1 MKRVVKQ
8 LRHGQITIPKD
19 LREAAGIEPED
30 LLSIDVVEGKLQV
43 EPVKVSPKGKGS
55 PWARELYE
63 LFAPVR
69 KSLEGRSEEEINDAI
84 DEAVRAVRAGK
95 KK

>member
-30 LLSIDVVEGKLQV
+30 LLSIEVVDGKLQV
-43 EPVKVSPKGKGS
+43 EPVKITSKHDGTR
-55 PWARELYE
+55 WAKDLYE
-63 LFAPVR
+63 MFAPAR
-69 KSLEGRSEEEINDAI
+69 KSLKGRSEEEINEAI
-84 DEAVRAVRAGK
+84 DESLRKVRASK
-95 KK
+95 K

>member
-1 MKRVVKQ
+1 MKITAENISALFRKFRVPQ
-8 LRHGQITIPKD
+8 SF
-19 LREAAGIEPED
+19 D

-69 KSLEGRSEEEINDAI
+69 QSLEGRSEEEINDAI
-84 DEAVRAVRAGK
+84 DEAVKAVRAGK

>member
-43 EPVKVSPKGKGS
+43 EPVKVTSKHNGS
-55 PWARELYE
+55 RWAKDLYE
-63 LFAPVR
+63 MFAPAR
-69 KSLEGRSEEEINDAI
+69 KSLKGRTEGEINEAI
-84 DEAVRAVRAGK
+84 DESLRTVRDGK
-95 KK
+95 K